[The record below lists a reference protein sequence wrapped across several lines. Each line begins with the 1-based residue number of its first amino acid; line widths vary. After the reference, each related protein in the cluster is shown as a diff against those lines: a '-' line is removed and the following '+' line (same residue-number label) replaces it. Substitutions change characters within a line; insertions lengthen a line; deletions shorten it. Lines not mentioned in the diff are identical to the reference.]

1 MAPDKKNITLE
12 RGGVTIQVNPI
23 DSPSEN
29 TLVSEHLQRMP
40 SIFSRGLIYLILLLL
55 AVATAYSLWGRM
67 DIVAECP
74 AVARPLS
81 DLIKVVADRSG
92 YIDRIYV
99 SEGQEITQD
108 MPLFLIRSRESME
121 RSQEVNRLKL
131 EQNRA
136 TIASIDSEL
145 EFWRKEVARLSK
157 DVKDL
162 EDLLK
167 SGIVSR
173 KDVEDTRSNL
183 NKAETE
189 VSKLQSRRNITA
201 NESRILE
208 QQMAERVE
216 ESEKLITAESAGTL
230 AELFF
235 KNTGEY
241 IQGSELLCTIVPED
255 SPIFMDITVANR
267 DIGFIQEQ
275 MSVKYK
281 FEAFPST
288 DYGILKGSVS
298 AIPPAAVENE
308 QIGFVYQV
316 QGPLEK
322 PFFEIEGKAYP
333 IKTGMTA
340 TAEIVTENKTIFAI
354 LFRRIKGSK

>member
-1 MAPDKKNITLE
+1 MATDKNGNTPSRE
-12 RGGVTIQVNPI
+12 GVTIQVSPV

-40 SIFSRGLIYLILLLL
+40 SLFSRGLIYLILLML
-55 AVATAYSLWGRM
+55 AAAVIYSLLGRM

-81 DLIKVVADRSG
+81 DLIKVISDRSG
-92 YIDRIYV
+92 YIDKIYV
-99 SEGQEITQD
+99 SEGQEVTKD
-108 MPLFLIRSRESME
+108 MPLFQIRSRESME

-136 TIASIDSEL
+136 TIASINSEL
-145 EFWRKEVARLSK
+145 EFWNKEVARLSK
-157 DVKDL
+157 DLKDL
-162 EDLLK
+162 EELME

-173 KDVEDTRSNL
+173 KDVEDARSNL

-189 VSKLQSRRNITA
+189 VSKLKSRKNITA
-201 NESRILE
+201 NENRILQ

-216 ESEKLITAESAGTL
+216 ESEKLVTAESAGTIS
-230 AELFF
+230 ELFY

-241 IQGSELLCTIVPED
+241 ISGSELLCTIVPED

-267 DIGFIQEQ
+267 DIGFIQEK

-281 FEAFPST
+281 FEAFPFT
-288 DYGILKGSVS
+288 DYGILIGSIAS
-298 AIPPAAVENE
+298 IPPAAVED
-308 QIGFVYQV
+308 QQVGFVYQV
-316 QGPLEK
+316 QGTLGD
-322 PFFEIEGKAYP
+322 PFFEIEGKTYP

-340 TAEIVTENKTIFAI
+340 TAEIVTENKSIFEL
-354 LFRRIKGSK
+354 LFRRFKGSK